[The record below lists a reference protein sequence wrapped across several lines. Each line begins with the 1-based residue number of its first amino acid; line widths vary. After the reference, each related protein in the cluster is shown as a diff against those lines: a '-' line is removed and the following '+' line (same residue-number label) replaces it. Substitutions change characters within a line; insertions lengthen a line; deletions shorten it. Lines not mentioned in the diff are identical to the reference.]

1 MLYSDLDLEE
11 MSEKLNYHLV
21 SLGCPKNLVDSEI
34 MMNRLE
40 GCGYRATSTPDD
52 AQVIIVNTCAFIG
65 SAKEESIQT
74 VLELARHKEDGQC
87 KLLAVTGCLSQ
98 RYRAELP
105 KEMPEVDIWIGT
117 DEFPRID
124 EILAKTLEGGQVLA
138 FSDERIDY
146 ERVLERR
153 LATPRHWA
161 YLKISEGC
169 NHTCKF
175 CIIPSIRG
183 GFRSRSMESV
193 VEEAGRLAASGVREL
208 VLIAQDL
215 TDYGRD
221 LYRRR
226 ALGELLER
234 LSEVQGIE
242 WIRCMYAYPTS
253 LDDATIEAIARN
265 PKVCRYIDM
274 PLQHASGKV
283 LRAMSRPGDRASYTD
298 LIQRL
303 RTAISD
309 VTLRTT
315 FIVGYPGETEDDFD
329 ELLAFMEETRFD
341 RVGVFTYSKEEGTAA
356 ASLRGHVP
364 HGVKRRRFKRAYQL
378 QQQISHERNAAH
390 IGRTMRVLI
399 DSETAAPKVTGA
411 TVRERAGAALEAG
424 IGPAIGNFPRGARYL
439 GRTEGDAPEIDGT
452 VFVVGRGARVGTFC
466 NVRITGAH
474 PYDLVGTIEPVPTP
488 AP

>member
-1 MLYSDLDLEE
+1 MRANV
-11 MSEKLNYHLV
+11 NYHLV

-40 GCGYRATSTPDD
+40 GRGYTATASPDE

-74 VLELARHKEDGQC
+74 VLELARYKEEGDC

-124 EILAKTLEGGQVLA
+124 EIVGRTLEGGKALA
-138 FSDERIDY
+138 FTDERIDY
-146 ERVLERR
+146 ERLLERR
-153 LATPRHWA
+153 VSTPKHWA

-175 CIIPSIRG
+175 CIIPTIRG
-183 GFRSRSMESV
+183 GFRSRSIASV
-193 VEEAGRLAASGVREL
+193 VDEATRLAARGVREL

-226 ALGELLER
+226 ALGELLDR
-234 LSEVQGIE
+234 LSEVPGIE

-253 LDDATIEAIARN
+253 LDDHAIEAIARN
-265 PKVCRYIDM
+265 PKVCRYVDM
-274 PLQHASGKV
+274 PLQHASGTV
-283 LRAMSRPGDRASYTD
+283 LRSMSRPGDRASYTE
-298 LIQRL
+298 LIGRL
-303 RTAISD
+303 RAAVPD
-309 VTLRTT
+309 LTLRTT
-315 FIVGYPGETEDDFD
+315 FIVGYPGETERDFE
-329 ELLAFMEETRFD
+329 ELLGFMEEIRFD
-341 RVGVFTYSKEEGTAA
+341 RVGVFTYSKEEGTPAA
-356 ASLRGHVP
+356 ALPKQVA

-378 QQQISHERNAAH
+378 QQRISHERNAAR
-390 IGRTMRVLI
+390 IGTSLRVLI
-399 DSETAAPKVTGA
+399 DGEIPEGQALAPGA
-411 TVRERAGAALEAG
+411 QQHAGGAFEAG
-424 IGPAIGNFPRGARYL
+424 IGRSLGNFPGGARYL

-452 VFVVGRGARVGTFC
+452 VFVVGRDVVVGEFYD
-466 NVRITGAH
+466 VRITGAH
-474 PYDLVGTIEPVPTP
+474 PYDLVGAVELAP
-488 AP
+488 AKSP